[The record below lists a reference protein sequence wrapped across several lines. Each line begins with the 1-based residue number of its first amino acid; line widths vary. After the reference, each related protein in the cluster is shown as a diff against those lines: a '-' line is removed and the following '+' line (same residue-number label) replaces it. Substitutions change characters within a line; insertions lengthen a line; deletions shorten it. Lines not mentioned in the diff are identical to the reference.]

1 MAWNPEGLANISR
14 GIIDI
19 PIHDNYIGVW
29 VDRHSQYLLHD
40 QSSRISYVYHANN
53 KTWTRFMGLN
63 LDSYGKVDMG
73 ETTGNLLLFLY
84 NDTFSIYPGTE
95 VASSTFRITTKQ
107 IYIANHRPLRY
118 RVAYD
123 IMNPFS
129 VATAYTYN
137 EYYGDISDGR
147 SNPPRMKWIMT
158 PNGFWGEYVQ
168 ISLDG
173 GDGLTRIDID
183 IKEEI

>member
-1 MAWNPEGLANISR
+1 MT
-14 GIIDI
+14 
-19 PIHDNYIGVW
+19 
-29 VDRHSQYLLHD
+29 
-40 QSSRISYVYHANN
+40 
-53 KTWTRFMGLN
+53 KFMGLN
-63 LDSYGKVDMG
+63 IDSYGKVDMG
-73 ETTGNLLLFLY
+73 ETTGNLLLLLY
-84 NDTFSIYPGTE
+84 NNSFAVYPSTAP
-95 VASSTFRITTKQ
+95 ASSTFRITTKQ
-107 IYIANHRPLRY
+107 IYIENHRPVRY

-123 IMNPFS
+123 NMHPFQ

-183 IKEEI
+183 IKEEL